1 MMMANVV
8 EITLKIYVDDLGE
21 PLHQPVD
28 SSIQC
33 LMSRTFGPVSE
44 RALVKIGFKDR
55 LQDKLQSSLNNSI
68 LNGGKSEHAGLAIPF
83 GYLYLPVLARL
94 VPACVKLPWNISEKL
109 P

>member
-21 PLHQPVD
+21 PLHN
-28 SSIQC
+28 SIQC

-68 LNGGKSEHAGLAIPF
+68 LNGGNSEPAGLAIPF
-83 GYLYLPVLARL
+83 GYLYPPVLARL
-94 VPACVKLPWNISEKL
+94 VPACVKLP
-109 P
+109 

>member
-28 SSIQC
+28 NSIQC

-55 LQDKLQSSLNNSI
+55 LQDKLQGSLNNSI
-68 LNGGKSEHAGLAIPF
+68 LNGGNSEPAGLAIPF
-83 GYLYLPVLARL
+83 GHLYRPVLARL
-94 VPACVKLPWNISEKL
+94 VPSCVTLPWNISAKFA
-109 P
+109 